1 VLYQE
6 RAMSDRTSA
15 MPRWVRV
22 VALSAVALALSVF
35 AWWPVLKA
43 LPHTQSGDGPPY
55 HKTLE
60 AARVTIT
67 RYHEFPH
74 WNPYECGGLPLWDN
88 PQAPLGAPLVWPMFL
103 VGTTTM
109 MAWWYVFHS
118 ALGFASMWLF
128 ARKELRL
135 SLEAAMVAS
144 GAWAFAG
151 FHQQHYSGGH
161 FTFVPFL
168 YFPLALL
175 LWRRAAES
183 VRSAIL
189 LGLLVAW
196 MIYEGGV
203 YPLPHLAAILAVE
216 TLTRVRRSTILPIV
230 RAGAIVVVVG
240 LTVGASRFLPVFEQL
255 RAHTRA
261 IGAETDA
268 LQWATFKDMFLARTH
283 ERAVAGQAYVW
294 PEYGAYLGPI
304 ILLLAL
310 LGIALAG
317 AEHLWMLVL
326 LAFSVALMFGHAGK
340 WAPWSFLKGTCS
352 RSRRCACL
360 AIPVRG
366 DDVRGCLRRSRTRQ
380 VGCAPTS
387 LAPAV
392 RHDPRRAHR
401 RALPALIG
409 VGDVISLAITT
420 HEGAFTNPPE
430 QSVDPAPRLYMASDT
445 ANMIDQPRQNLGRLA
460 CWDEWGFG
468 AGAPLWVGDVPQA
481 RAESTESATVTNVV
495 RTPNTFSFDV
505 EARAPSTI
513 LLNGTYD
520 KGWRSNV
527 GTTAERAKQLIL
539 EVPAGTHH
547 VVVRYRPRTFGVAV
561 ALTVVGLAGAIGALA
576 LDARRRRGIRSS
588 ARTAGEI
595 CERRGHGSAIQRISE
610 FFLLTTFGSVRVP
623 PRQSAARKAP
633 GSTRARS
640 RSAMRPTRCGSP
652 ASPRRRSASRPRPA
666 TCSALR
672 ARPRPCRPSTA
683 TSPPSRANVST
694 RCRARPQRC
703 STSSSLM
710 SSTQRQSDGCRSTES
725 RSPPRSLCR

>member
-1 VLYQE
+1 
-6 RAMSDRTSA
+6 MSDRTSA

-340 WAPWSFLKGTCS
+340 WAPWSFLKGHVFPFKEMRVPS
-352 RSRRCACL
+352 RFRCEVTMFVAAYAGL
-360 AIPVRG
+360 AL
-366 DDVRGCLRRSRTRQ
+366 DKLDAHLRRSR
-380 VGCAPTS
+380 
-387 LAPAV
+387 
-392 RHDPRRAHR
+392 
-401 RALPALIG
+401 LPFATIHAARTGVLCLALIG

-595 CERRGHGSAIQRISE
+595 
-610 FFLLTTFGSVRVP
+610 L
-623 PRQSAARKAP
+623 
-633 GSTRARS
+633 
-640 RSAMRPTRCGSP
+640 
-652 ASPRRRSASRPRPA
+652 
-666 TCSALR
+666 
-672 ARPRPCRPSTA
+672 
-683 TSPPSRANVST
+683 
-694 RCRARPQRC
+694 
-703 STSSSLM
+703 
-710 SSTQRQSDGCRSTES
+710 
-725 RSPPRSLCR
+725 